1 MSHSRPAAIDEPMTK
16 ETPLNPTIC
25 GRAAARL
32 AASLCG
38 LLLFACAMAQPA
50 FPSRQITLVLPAAA
64 GTGVDIIGRIGA
76 QHLAEVLGQP
86 VVVEN
91 VVGASGV
98 IGVQRAVRARP
109 DGHTLLFTFN
119 QTMTMN
125 PHVVANLPYDPRKD
139 LVPVSRFAASP
150 FVWMVNTQVPVHSFA
165 ELVAYAKAR
174 PGKLAIGVTGYAS
187 AAYLGA
193 QLLAVQTGAELLA
206 VNYAGNFSADLLS
219 NVVQV
224 SMSPA
229 AQVPS
234 LLASGKVRALA
245 QTGVQRAASMPEV
258 PTVGETVPGF
268 VIDAW
273 YGVWVPAGTP
283 AETVATLSDAWQKVA
298 AMPEV
303 RRQLAAVSAV
313 PVGSTADA
321 LRTVVDD
328 ELTLWG
334 QVVKAR
340 RIAPSQ

>member
-1 MSHSRPAAIDEPMTK
+1 MTEMTRRRVAVFFAALM
-16 ETPLNPTIC
+16 
-25 GRAAARL
+25 A
-32 AASLCG
+32 G
-38 LLLFACAMAQPA
+38 LLLPVAAVAQTA
-50 FPSRQITLVLPAAA
+50 FPARQIHLVLPAGA

-76 QHLAEVLGQP
+76 QRLSDVLGQP

-98 IGVQRAVRARP
+98 IGVQRVTRARP

-125 PHVVANLPYDPRKD
+125 PHVVANLPYDPQKD

-150 FVWMVNTQVPVHSFA
+150 FVWMVNTQVPVRSLA
-165 ELVAYAKAR
+165 ELIDHAKAR
-174 PGKLAIGVTGYAS
+174 PGKLAMGVTGYAS

-193 QLLAVQTGAELLA
+193 QLLAVQTGAELLP

-245 QTGVQRAASMPEV
+245 QTGAQRAAAMPDL

-268 VIDAW
+268 AIDAW
-273 YGVWVPAGTP
+273 YGVWAPAGTP
-283 AETVATLSDAWQKVA
+283 ADVVATLSDAWQKVA
-298 AMPEV
+298 AMPDV

-313 PVGSTADA
+313 PVGSSADA

-328 ELTLWG
+328 ELKLWG

>member
-1 MSHSRPAAIDEPMTK
+1 MT
-16 ETPLNPTIC
+16 EMT
-25 GRAAARL
+25 RRRL
-32 AASLCG
+32 AVLFAALMAG
-38 LLLFACAMAQPA
+38 LLLPVAAVAQTA
-50 FPSRQITLVLPAAA
+50 FPARQIHLVLPAGA

-76 QHLAEVLGQP
+76 QRLSDVLGQP

-98 IGVQRAVRARP
+98 IGVQRVARARP

-125 PHVVANLPYDPRKD
+125 PHVVANLPYDPQKD

-150 FVWMVNTQVPVHSFA
+150 FVWMVNTQVPVHSLA
-165 ELVAYAKAR
+165 ELIDHAKAR
-174 PGKLAIGVTGYAS
+174 PGQLAMGVTGYAS

-245 QTGVQRAASMPEV
+245 QTGAQRAAAMPDL

-268 VIDAW
+268 AIDAW
-273 YGVWVPAGTP
+273 YGVWAPAGTP
-283 AETVATLSDAWQKVA
+283 ADVVATLSEAWQKVA
-298 AMPEV
+298 AMPDV

-313 PVGSTADA
+313 PVGSSADA

-328 ELTLWG
+328 ELKLWG

>member
-1 MSHSRPAAIDEPMTK
+1 MIEMTRGRVV
-16 ETPLNPTIC
+16 PLLT
-25 GRAAARL
+25 AFL
-32 AASLCG
+32 AG
-38 LLLFACAMAQPA
+38 LLLPVAAVAQTA
-50 FPSRQITLVLPAAA
+50 FPARQIHLVLPAGA

-76 QHLAEVLGQP
+76 QRLSDVLGQP

-98 IGVQRAVRARP
+98 IGVQRVTRARP

-125 PHVVANLPYDPRKD
+125 PHVVANLPYDPQKD

-150 FVWMVNTQVPVHSFA
+150 FVWMVNTQVPVHSLA
-165 ELVAYAKAR
+165 ELIDDAKAR
-174 PGKLAIGVTGYAS
+174 PGKLAMGVTGYAS

-193 QLLAVQTGAELLA
+193 QLLAVQTGAELLP

-219 NVVQV
+219 NVVQL

-245 QTGVQRAASMPEV
+245 QTGARRAAAMPDL
-258 PTVGETVPGF
+258 PTVSETVPGY

-273 YGVWVPAGTP
+273 YGVWAPAGTP
-283 AETVATLSDAWQKVA
+283 ADVVATLSEAWQKVA

-313 PVGSTADA
+313 PVGSSADA

-328 ELTLWG
+328 ELKLWG

>member
-1 MSHSRPAAIDEPMTK
+1 MIEMT
-16 ETPLNPTIC
+16 
-25 GRAAARL
+25 RQRL
-32 AASLCG
+32 AVLFAALMAG
-38 LLLFACAMAQPA
+38 LLLPVAAVAQTA
-50 FPSRQITLVLPAAA
+50 FPARQIHLVLPAGA

-76 QHLAEVLGQP
+76 QRLSDVLGQP

-98 IGVQRAVRARP
+98 IGVQRVARARP

-125 PHVVANLPYDPRKD
+125 PHVVANLPYDPQKD

-150 FVWMVNTQVPVHSFA
+150 FVWMVNTQVPVHSLA
-165 ELVAYAKAR
+165 ELIDYAKAR
-174 PGKLAIGVTGYAS
+174 PGQLAMGVTGYAS

-245 QTGVQRAASMPEV
+245 QTGAQRAAAMPDL

-268 VIDAW
+268 TIDAW
-273 YGVWVPAGTP
+273 YGVWAPAGTP
-283 AETVATLSDAWQKVA
+283 ADVVATLSEAWQKVA
-298 AMPEV
+298 AMPDV

-313 PVGSTADA
+313 PVGSSADA

-328 ELTLWG
+328 ELKLWG

>member
-1 MSHSRPAAIDEPMTK
+1 M
-16 ETPLNPTIC
+16 NPTTC

-38 LLLFACAMAQPA
+38 LLLCACAMAQPA

-76 QHLAEVLGQP
+76 QRLAEVLGQP

-109 DGHTLLFTFN
+109 DGHTLLFSFN

-125 PHVVANLPYDPRKD
+125 PHVVANLPYDPQKD

-174 PGKLAIGVTGYAS
+174 PRQLAIGVTGYAS

-219 NVVQV
+219 NTVQL

-245 QTGVQRAASMPEV
+245 QTGAQRAAAMPDL
-258 PTVGETVPGF
+258 PTVNETVPGPA
-268 VIDAW
+268 IDAW
-273 YGVWVPAGTP
+273 YGVWAPAGTP
-283 AETVATLSDAWQKVA
+283 AEAVATLSQAWQRVA

-313 PVGSTADA
+313 PVGSTPAA
-321 LRTVVDD
+321 LQEITRD
-328 ELTLWG
+328 ESQLWG
-334 QVVKAR
+334 EVVKAR
-340 RIAPSQ
+340 RITPSQ